1 MKLIDV
7 NRLAMGNLG
16 RNRQR
21 TILTVSGVAI
31 GISTI
36 IFLVSLGF
44 GLQKLSISKLTSL
57 EALTTITVTPGNSN
71 QSKLTDENIGK
82 FSSME
87 KVDTVSATYSIP
99 GYITY
104 SGNGKTTD
112 STVLALNPKDYETE
126 GIKIKE
132 GKAFSDNSSQE
143 AIVSKSILNIWDVK
157 ESGSVLGKKVE
168 ANLIFSEEEVDLK
181 SLDAQASR
189 KSLVIVGI
197 SDDEKNNLYIS
208 KEALSGVNLKY
219 YYQAK
224 VRVKD
229 KGDIAVVR
237 SDIDALGFT
246 TQSVQDQVAEIETI
260 FLIVKITL
268 GAFGLIALLVASI
281 GIFNTM
287 TIALLERTHEIGVM
301 KAIGGTDKDIKRT
314 FIFEVAIIGLLGGI
328 IGVLSG
334 ILTGALVN
342 WIVNRLAIA
351 VGGEANQLFYTP
363 IDFMIWAVLGSFFI
377 STIAGIYPAK
387 RAAKLNPIEALRY
400 E

>member
-7 NRLAMGNLG
+7 TRLSLGNLR

-21 TILTVSGVAI
+21 SILTIAGVAI
-31 GISTI
+31 GIATI

-44 GLQKLSISKLTSL
+44 GLQQLSISKLTSL
-57 EALTTITVTPGNSN
+57 EALTTITVTPGNSDTA
-71 QSKLTDENIGK
+71 KLTDENIEK
-82 FSSME
+82 F
-87 KVDTVSATYSIP
+87 KNIDGTDKVSASYSVP
-99 GYITY
+99 SYITF

-112 STVLALNPKDYETE
+112 ATSYSFEASLLEVE
-126 GIKIKE
+126 GIRIKE
-132 GKAFSDNSSQE
+132 GKPFSKNATNE
-143 AIVSKSILNIWDVK
+143 AIISKSILNVWDVDSEK
-157 ESGSVLGKKVE
+157 DVIGKDLE
-168 ANLIFSEEEVDLK
+168 ANFIISNEDVSSEKVDLSALRQK
-181 SLDAQASR
+181 Y
-189 KSLVIVGI
+189 KIVAVA
-197 SDDEKNNLYIS
+197 DDERGYLYIPS
-208 KEALSGVNLKY
+208 ETLKTVQLKY

-224 VRVKD
+224 VKVTDRNN
-229 KGDIAVVR
+229 IESVR
-237 SDIDALGFT
+237 TEIDSLGFT
-246 TQSVQDQVAEIETI
+246 TQSVKDKVTEIETI

-301 KAIGGTDKDIKRT
+301 KAIGGEDKDIKRT

-334 ILTGALVN
+334 ILMGYLVN
-342 WIVNRLAIA
+342 WLINRLAEA
-351 VGGEANQLFYTP
+351 VGGEANALFYTP
-363 IDFMIWAVLGSFFI
+363 GYFMIGAIVGSFVI

-387 RAAKLNPIEALRY
+387 RASKLNPIEALRY

>member
-7 NRLAMGNLG
+7 TRLSLGNLR

-21 TILTVSGVAI
+21 SVLTIAGVAI

-44 GLQKLSISKLTSL
+44 GLQQLSISKLTSL
-57 EALTTITVTPGNSN
+57 EALTTITVTPGNSDAA
-71 QSKLTDENIGK
+71 KLTDENIEK
-82 FSSME
+82 FKNIE
-87 KVDTVSATYSIP
+87 GVDKASASYSVP
-99 GYITY
+99 SYITF

-112 STVLALNPKDYETE
+112 ATAYSFEANLLEVEA
-126 GIKIKE
+126 IRIKE
-132 GKAFSDNSSQE
+132 GKPFSENATDE
-143 AIVSKSILNIWDVK
+143 AIISKSVLNVWDVDSEKDVIGK
-157 ESGSVLGKKVE
+157 ELE
-168 ANLIFSEEEVDLK
+168 ANFIISDEDVSSGKVDLN
-181 SLDAQASR
+181 SLKQ
-189 KSLVIVGI
+189 KYKIVAVA
-197 SDDEKNNLYIS
+197 DDERGYLYIPS
-208 KEALSGVNLKY
+208 ENLKTFQLKY

-224 VRVKD
+224 VKVIDRNN
-229 KGDIAVVR
+229 IESVR
-237 SDIDALGFT
+237 TEIDSLGFT
-246 TQSVQDQVAEIETI
+246 TQSVKDKVAEIETI

-301 KAIGGTDKDIKRT
+301 KAIGGEDKDIKRT

-328 IGVLSG
+328 IGVFSG
-334 ILTGALVN
+334 ILMGFLVN
-342 WIVNRLAIA
+342 WLINRLAIA
-351 VGGEANQLFYTP
+351 VGGEANSLFYTP
-363 IDFMIWAVLGSFFI
+363 GYFMVGAIVGSFVI

-387 RAAKLNPIEALRY
+387 RASKLNPIEALRY

>member
-1 MKLIDV
+1 MKMIDV

-21 TILTVSGVAI
+21 TVLTVSGVAI

-82 FSSME
+82 FNDME

-112 STVLALNPKDYETE
+112 STVLALNPEDYETE

-181 SLDAQASR
+181 KLDASASR
-189 KSLVIVGI
+189 KSLTIIGI

-229 KGDIAVVR
+229 KGDIAAVR

>member
-7 NRLAMGNLG
+7 NRLALGNLG

-31 GISTI
+31 GIATI

-44 GLQKLSISKLTSL
+44 GLQRLSISKLTSL
-57 EALTTITVTPGNSN
+57 EALTTVTVTPGNSARAR
-71 QSKLTDENIGK
+71 LTNENIGK
-82 FSSME
+82 FQDLE
-87 KVDTVSATYSIP
+87 KTDSVSATYSIP
-99 GYITY
+99 GYITF

-112 STVLALNPKDYETE
+112 STLVALDSFNVETE
-126 GIKIKE
+126 GIRIKD
-132 GKAFSDNSSQE
+132 GKSFSDNSETE
-143 AIVSKSILNIWDVK
+143 ALVSRSILNIWDVK
-157 ESGSVLGKKVE
+157 DESSVLGQEVE
-168 ANLIFSEEEVDLK
+168 ANLIFSEEEVDVEN
-181 SLDAQASR
+181 LDISDSR
-189 KSLVIVGI
+189 KTFTIIGI
-197 SDDEKNNLYIS
+197 ADDEKNNLYIS
-208 KEALSGVNLKY
+208 KDSLAGINLKY

-224 VRVKD
+224 VRVAD
-229 KGDIAVVR
+229 KSDVEVVR
-237 SDIDALGFT
+237 TEIDAMGFT
-246 TQSVQDQVAEIETI
+246 TQSVQDKVAEIETI
-260 FLIVKITL
+260 FLIVKVTL

-314 FIFEVAIIGLLGGI
+314 FIFEVALIGLLGGF
-328 IGVLSG
+328 IGVASG
-334 ILTGALVN
+334 ILSGVLVN
-342 WIVNRLAIA
+342 WTVNRLAIA

-363 IDFMIWAVLGSFFI
+363 LNFIIAAVVFSFLI
-377 STIAGIYPAK
+377 STLAGLYPAK